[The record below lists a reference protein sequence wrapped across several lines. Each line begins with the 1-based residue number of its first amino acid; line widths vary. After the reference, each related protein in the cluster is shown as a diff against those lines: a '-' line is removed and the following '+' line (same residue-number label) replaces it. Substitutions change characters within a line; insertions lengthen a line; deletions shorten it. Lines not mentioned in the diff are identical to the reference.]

1 MSLLSAATKL
11 KSIGMRSLHSRTLC
25 TAAVAA
31 ASLSIV
37 VSTSE
42 DLVSILWII
51 PVLGLALYIG
61 LISGY
66 IPSPLYRKGEV
77 WPRHYAFFQ
86 IALILLTAFRLT
98 GKYENANVDNDNED
112 DDLDSSDDGEYEYQ
126 NDFSELTQFTN
137 WMGANLHSFIFK
149 EDGLEDFIEVVGEA
163 IMWFVGSILLSY
175 FVENSSFKTLRKI
188 DETKYLSSVLVFAR
202 NLGLLFTINILFI
215 YGDLFDDEGTMRN
228 YCKRKH
234 GITPGLIAPNY
245 PFSTLATEFAEAW
258 KVFHP
263 SYLTLVRL
271 SHSILYPS
279 ILLLLT
285 RRRLTHFFIWLM
297 FIEIDFFH
305 MLADMFHYVSGPEL
319 AEDRLNFQGHSTDCY
334 VNVVFWQTM
343 LAYPLNFLYL
353 TTSLGDTMDIGGD
366 GMIVDAFHNSTVIT
380 EEL

>member
-1 MSLLSAATKL
+1 MSLLPAGPAKTN
-11 KSIGMRSLHSRTLC
+11 SIGMRSLHVRTLC
-25 TAAVAA
+25 TAAAA
-31 ASLSIV
+31 AILSIV

-42 DLVSILWII
+42 DLVHILWII
-51 PVLGLALYIG
+51 PVLGLTLYTG

-66 IPSPLYRKGEV
+66 IPSPLYRKGEI
-77 WPRHYAFFQ
+77 WPRQYAIFQ
-86 IALILLTAFRLT
+86 FAFILLTAFRLS
-98 GKYENANVDNDNED
+98 GKYENANADNDNEA
-112 DDLDSSDDGEYEYQ
+112 DDLDSSDDEEYEYQ

-149 EDGLEDFIEVVGEA
+149 EDGLENLIEVVGEA
-163 IMWFVGSILLSY
+163 VIWFIGSILLSY
-175 FVENSSFKTLRKI
+175 FVDNSSFKTLRKF
-188 DETKYLSSVLVFAR
+188 DETKYLSSVLVFTR
-202 NLGLLFTINILFI
+202 NLVLLFTINIFFI
-215 YGDLFDDEGTMRN
+215 YADLFDDEGTMHK
-228 YCKRKH
+228 YCLREH
-234 GITPGLIAPNY
+234 STTPGLIAPSY
-245 PFSTLATEFAEAW
+245 PISMLATEFAEAW

-319 AEDRLNFQGHSTDCY
+319 AEERLNFQGHSTDCY

-353 TTSLGDTMDIGGD
+353 TTSLGDTMNIGGD
-366 GMIVDAFHNSTVIT
+366 GMVADAFHNSTGMT
-380 EEL
+380 EEF